1 MGKLGREAIEQRL
14 EAIGYTIDFDTC
26 FVEDSNMDVV
36 ICFGDFDDGEEY
48 DAVMKELNHQIT
60 GIQTEDEDYLMD
72 DDDLEY
78 LKNEYLPELL
88 AIKKALE
95 E

>member
-1 MGKLGREAIEQRL
+1 MEKLNREEIEHRL
-14 EAIGYTIDFDTC
+14 QEIGYTIDFDTC
-26 FVEDSNMDVV
+26 FVEDSERNVV
-36 ICFGDFDDGEEY
+36 ICFGDYDDKEEY
-48 DAVMKELNHQIT
+48 IAVMKELNHQIR

-95 E
+95 G